1 MPNSPKAYR
10 LIVAEG
16 EVLEDTLPDAGALA
30 GFFRF
35 NSDDMQ
41 DAYARWMEAG
51 AVHHAATAPGHW
63 LRELEDVAALLELEI
78 VSV

>member
-1 MPNSPKAYR
+1 MSGHGATRTLVPNSPKAYR

-51 AVHHAATAPGHW
+51 AVHHAATAP
-63 LRELEDVAALLELEI
+63 RALAP
-78 VSV
+78 